1 MKELDRILKHLKLK
15 EPEIENRES
24 LREEIMHRISN
35 KSKRLDYLFGWT
47 EIVWLRRSLAT
58 ASAVIVILFI
68 LQQLH
73 VVNRI
78 DQLEKR
84 VLSFNTE
91 KILEYQRED
100 VIVNSV
106 LMSSEEMTLL
116 TDSINVS
123 KYDLLNLIREYRDL
137 QAKYEQI
144 VGSKINE
151 RSIPNKQKL

>member
-1 MKELDRILKHLKLK
+1 MKELDRILKHLRLK

-24 LREEIMHRISN
+24 FREEIMYRISN
-35 KSKRLDYLFGWT
+35 KSNRLDYLFGWT

-58 ASAVIVILFI
+58 ASVVIVIIFI

>member
-1 MKELDRILKHLKLK
+1 MEELDRILKHLKLK

-35 KSKRLDYLFGWT
+35 KSKRLGYLFGWT
-47 EIVWLRRSLAT
+47 EVVWLRRSLAT
-58 ASAVIVILFI
+58 ASVVIVILFI

-84 VLSFNTE
+84 VLSFNTD